1 MFCAYYLLPHDG
13 IRLIIIEEANLRLPV
28 RLAGVNTKLNW
39 WKEFHCNTRCTPMR
53 FRTID
58 LRSLVDPFPEWSCNH
73 PDILPT
79 WTIKIDPRWTCRMLT
94 VISRISREYSTIF
107 VLVDGSYLCM
117 VLIVVSYK
125 ELILYITNFECIEG
139 WKKSEKRRHH
149 YHTKPL
155 GHCTSWK
162 PFNWFCYSRS
172 L

>member
-1 MFCAYYLLPHDG
+1 MLMFCAYYLLAHD
-13 IRLIIIEEANLRLPV
+13 IRLIIIKEANLRLPV

-94 VISRISREYSTIF
+94 VISRISREYSIIF
-107 VLVDGSYLCM
+107 VLVDASYLCM
-117 VLIVVSYK
+117 VPYE
-125 ELILYITNFECIEG
+125 ELILYIINFVRIKR
-139 WKKSEKRRHH
+139 WKRYRDV
-149 YHTKPL
+149 TAKPL
-155 GHCTSWK
+155 GHCRCLK
-162 PFNWFCYSRS
+162 PFNSFCHSQS